1 MLHARPSTSR
11 VPSAAEWSCHRV
23 IGDSGMTIGRWR
35 CGSSRHGAT
44 TLAGVL
50 ALTLLGGCA
59 GLRSG
64 PPTGTSDAS
73 ALDGLW
79 VPSPPE
85 VIAVMLELARVN
97 LTDVVYDLGSGEG
110 EIVIEAARRYGV
122 RAVGVELDPERI
134 ENAYKK
140 AVAAG
145 VTDRVTF
152 IKRDLFEVDISEAT
166 VVTLYLFPEV
176 TERLLPKLLREL
188 KPGTRIVSHDFGLA
202 DWPPEQTVEVP
213 LERRRRVYLWTVPPR
228 L

>member
-1 MLHARPSTSR
+1 
-11 VPSAAEWSCHRV
+11 
-23 IGDSGMTIGRWR
+23 MTIGRGRW
-35 CGSSRHGAT
+35 GSRRHRAT
-44 TLAGVL
+44 TLAGML

-64 PPTGTSDAS
+64 APTGTSDAS

-85 VIAVMLELARVN
+85 VIAVMLQLARVN
-97 LTDVVYDLGSGEG
+97 LADVVYDLGSGEG

-134 ENAYKK
+134 ENAHKK

-202 DWPPEQTVEVP
+202 DWAPEQTVEVP
-213 LERRRRVYLWTVPPR
+213 LERRRRVHLWTIPPR
-228 L
+228 R

>member
-1 MLHARPSTSR
+1 
-11 VPSAAEWSCHRV
+11 
-23 IGDSGMTIGRWR
+23 
-35 CGSSRHGAT
+35 
-44 TLAGVL
+44 
-50 ALTLLGGCA
+50 
-59 GLRSG
+59 
-64 PPTGTSDAS
+64 
-73 ALDGLW
+73 
-79 VPSPPE
+79 
-85 VIAVMLELARVN
+85 
-97 LTDVVYDLGSGEG
+97 
-110 EIVIEAARRYGV
+110 V

-202 DWPPEQTVEVP
+202 DWAPEQTVEVP
-213 LERRRRVYLWTVPPR
+213 LERRRRVYLWTVPSR
-228 L
+228 R